1 MGLSLIEVFQPD
13 EDIYGNSIGSLGNIS
28 RAIVE
33 RKPKRNIQLRDYQD
47 AAYVSLLNDWQS
59 GIRSCLLVL
68 ATGLGKTILFS
79 KIIDEWTGGRVLVLM
94 HLEELLQNAYTEIS
108 EITGEIIGI
117 ERGPERNDHERV
129 TVSLIQTFIHTYK
142 RFDPNYFGLII
153 IDEAHHSA
161 SDAYQRILQYFQS
174 AKVAG
179 LTATDGRSDGK
190 QLPFQKCSYRM
201 DIGRGISEGYLV
213 PVRGRRV
220 IIDSI
225 DLDRVKKKAT
235 VDDFDDSALD
245 DEMIKGAAA
254 IADVI
259 ASDYCFDKGIL
270 FFPGCASAKLTS
282 EFINKKFSGLS
293 VYIDGK
299 ITGKQRRNLVGELRE
314 GKANWLCNVGIATE
328 GFNWPEASVVGM
340 CCPTLS
346 RSAYVQRAGRGT
358 RPLAELLNG
367 VSDSGLRK
375 NLIAESSKPYMT
387 ILDFVGVSANL
398 NLITHESFLK
408 EPEEVKDVEK
418 EQRQEEDDQGEEQ
431 EPEEQDFRTNI
442 GFSRIAS
449 GVQSRTL
456 HSIEEFDA
464 VEGLSSP
471 QNTLELKTQI
481 PKEEELLSER
491 QYNLLK
497 KFGIDDPFLT
507 RGLAQ
512 PLVGFIFQNKCRL
525 NGLQRNILKKMYR
538 DSSSSYIGTDV

>member
-1 MGLSLIEVFQPD
+1 LIEVFQPG

-59 GIRSCLLVL
+59 GVRSCLLVL

-153 IDEAHHSA
+153 IDEAHHAA
-161 SDAYQRILQYFQS
+161 SNAYLTILDWFKS
-174 AKVAG
+174 AKVVG
-179 LTATDGRSDGK
+179 LTATDGRADGK
-190 QLPFQKCSYRM
+190 GLPFQRVSYRM
-201 DIGRGISEGYLV
+201 GIDRGIGEGYLV
-213 PVRGRRV
+213 PILGRRI

-245 DEMIKGAAA
+245 DEMVKGAAA

-259 ASDYCFDKGIL
+259 YNDYSFDKGIL

-282 EFINKKFSGLS
+282 EFLNKKSQGLS

-299 ITGKQRRNLVGELRE
+299 ITGRVRRDLINRLRN
-314 GKANWLCNVGIATE
+314 GDSNWLCNVGIATE

-346 RSAYVQRAGRGT
+346 RPAYVQRAGRGT
-358 RPLAELLNG
+358 RPLAGLLNG
-367 VSDSGLRK
+367 LGSKLERNSA
-375 NLIAESSKPYMT
+375 IQESSKPYMT

-408 EPEEVKDVEK
+408 EPEETKDVEK

-449 GVQSRTL
+449 GIQSRTL

-481 PKEEELLSER
+481 PKEEELLSEK

-525 NGLQRNILKKMYR
+525 NGLQRNILKKMYKDTAFSNSR
-538 DSSSSYIGTDV
+538 IGTDD